1 MLSMI
6 ARGGSTG
13 QTNRRELEVDKM
25 PFNVIPGI
33 KDCNVNE
40 HIFHFV
46 NWNVML
52 MKYPKGLS
60 KKSIGGCYGVL
71 RCERGLY
78 VDHTLKL
85 LGGLVVWVP

>member
-33 KDCNVNE
+33 KDYNVNE

-46 NWNVML
+46 NWIAML
-52 MKYPKGLS
+52 IKYPKELS
-60 KKSIGGCYGVL
+60 RKSIGGCYSMVFYCL
-71 RCERGLY
+71 RGACTPT
-78 VDHTLKL
+78 TL
-85 LGGLVVWVP
+85 